1 MWTITTLHDSLMF
14 CPSWETSIEWQL
26 AIITPKRVPA
36 VGLPSVAASTGTENS
51 RNLTQKSQQD
61 LNLLSEEKAAA
72 VSIQLTGDV
81 GNGGCARK
89 G

>member
-1 MWTITTLHDSLMF
+1 MF

-26 AIITPKRVPA
+26 AIITPNRVPA
-36 VGLPSVAASTGTENS
+36 VGLPSVVTSTGTENS
-51 RNLTQKSQQD
+51 HNLRQKSQQD

>member
-1 MWTITTLHDSLMF
+1 MF

-36 VGLPSVAASTGTENS
+36 VGLQSVVTSTGTENS
-51 RNLTQKSQQD
+51 HNLTQKSQQD
-61 LNLLSEEKAAA
+61 LNLLNEEKAAA